1 MSLPSVT
8 VENVGQ
14 NYKKRAKVKYEKKK
28 KKKKNPTSL
37 SLKSEKYQLMLLK
50 KDCSFFSK
58 FSINL
63 ASQSSSPQRLILMS
77 KMSVKWLFFNLFF
90 FLSKSFYGTSIV
102 IKPWS
107 KIYLPTYLPACL
119 PAYLSIYII
128 YIYIQAFTTRA
139 LISFLIIKPAIF
151 IVCMYWFSAVY
162 MYSILAFNTFY
173 I

>member
-14 NYKKRAKVKYEKKK
+14 NYKKRAKVKYEKKKKK

-77 KMSVKWLFFNLFF
+77 KMSVK
-90 FLSKSFYGTSIV
+90 
-102 IKPWS
+102 
-107 KIYLPTYLPACL
+107 
-119 PAYLSIYII
+119 
-128 YIYIQAFTTRA
+128 
-139 LISFLIIKPAIF
+139 
-151 IVCMYWFSAVY
+151 
-162 MYSILAFNTFY
+162 
-173 I
+173 

>member
-28 KKKKNPTSL
+28 KKKKKNPTSL

-50 KDCSFFSK
+50 KDSSFFSK

-77 KMSVKWLFFNLFF
+77 KMSVK
-90 FLSKSFYGTSIV
+90 
-102 IKPWS
+102 
-107 KIYLPTYLPACL
+107 
-119 PAYLSIYII
+119 
-128 YIYIQAFTTRA
+128 
-139 LISFLIIKPAIF
+139 
-151 IVCMYWFSAVY
+151 
-162 MYSILAFNTFY
+162 
-173 I
+173 